1 MPAIRRL
8 ATTGLLTGALLAL
21 AAAPALAHVTVS
33 SPDATQ
39 GGSGTITFTVP
50 DESETAATTK
60 VTVQIP
66 VDRGIAAVSVLPLPG
81 WTHKETTTKLA
92 TPVTT
97 DDGDQITEAVSTVEW
112 TAATAAA
119 GIEPGEYGEFSITAA
134 PLPKAE
140 SITFK
145 VLQTYRDGKQ
155 VAWIE
160 ESVNG
165 AEAEHPAPVL
175 ALPAPGAGGR
185 APAAAPSPASGAAP
199 ASSDGTATAALV
211 VGVLGL
217 LAGLAGLG
225 VALMNR
231 RRAGIPGEP
240 APAGVPVDGVP
251 AGGPRP
257 DLPGHAETEARS
269 GGPSVVGSG
278 SEIPPP
284 GRTASGISG
293 GTPRPDHSDR
303 SEISE
308 RSERSS
314 ATGAAG
320 DSAAGRQE

>member
-8 ATTGLLTGALLAL
+8 TVTGLLTGALLAL
-21 AAAPALAHVTVS
+21 AAPALAHVSVS

-39 GGSGTITFTVP
+39 GGSGTITFRVP
-50 DESETAATTK
+50 DESESAATTK

-66 VDRGIAAVSVLPLPG
+66 VDQGIAAVSVLPVPG

-97 DDGDQITEAVSTVEW
+97 DDGDQVTEAVSTVEW
-112 TAATAAA
+112 TAGTAAA
-119 GIEPGEYGEFSITAA
+119 GIEPGEYGEFSVTAA

-165 AEAEHPAPVL
+165 AEAAHPAPVL
-175 ALPAPGAGGR
+175 ALPAAAPGGP
-185 APAAAPSPASGAAP
+185 APAAAPGGGGSATVP

-217 LAGLAGLG
+217 LA
-225 VALMNR
+225 
-231 RRAGIPGEP
+231 
-240 APAGVPVDGVP
+240 
-251 AGGPRP
+251 
-257 DLPGHAETEARS
+257 
-269 GGPSVVGSG
+269 
-278 SEIPPP
+278 
-284 GRTASGISG
+284 
-293 GTPRPDHSDR
+293 
-303 SEISE
+303 
-308 RSERSS
+308 
-314 ATGAAG
+314 
-320 DSAAGRQE
+320 

>member
-8 ATTGLLTGALLAL
+8 TVTGLLTGALLAL
-21 AAAPALAHVTVS
+21 AAPALAHVSVS

-39 GGSGTITFTVP
+39 GGSGTITFRVP
-50 DESETAATTK
+50 DESESAATTK

-66 VDRGIAAVSVLPLPG
+66 VDQGIAAVSVLPVPG

-97 DDGDQITEAVSTVEW
+97 DDGDQVTEAVSTVEW

-119 GIEPGEYGEFSITAA
+119 GIEPGEYGEFSVTAA

-165 AEAEHPAPVL
+165 AEAAHPAPVL
-175 ALPAPGAGGR
+175 TLPAAGAGGS
-185 APAAAPSPASGAAP
+185 APAGAPSPAAGAAP
-199 ASSDGTATAALV
+199 AGSDGTATAALV
-211 VGVLGL
+211 LGILGL

-225 VALMNR
+225 VAL
-231 RRAGIPGEP
+231 
-240 APAGVPVDGVP
+240 
-251 AGGPRP
+251 
-257 DLPGHAETEARS
+257 
-269 GGPSVVGSG
+269 
-278 SEIPPP
+278 
-284 GRTASGISG
+284 
-293 GTPRPDHSDR
+293 
-303 SEISE
+303 
-308 RSERSS
+308 
-314 ATGAAG
+314 
-320 DSAAGRQE
+320 